1 MIADPAADPATP
13 VLPPTGDTADRPG
26 AFYGRRKGRPLRLGQ
41 GRVIDENLPALA
53 VDLTKPAPVAIADLF
68 GRSVSRV
75 YMESG
80 FGGGEHLLSMLEA
93 DADLGVIGAEPF
105 VNGMAKLLMRVE
117 EAGFGDRLRLH
128 AADSVPLLDWLPD
141 ACLDRFYLLYPDP
154 WPKTR
159 HWKRRFV
166 QRDTLDRIARVLKPG
181 AEFRYASD
189 WANYVDWTLE
199 HVLAHPA
206 FRWTA
211 TTSADWHRPWDGW
224 HSTRYEQKALR
235 EGRTPA
241 YFRFERL

>member
-1 MIADPAADPATP
+1 MIADPAAPS
-13 VLPPTGDTADRPG
+13 LPPTGDTAERPG

-41 GRVIDENLPALA
+41 GRVIDGMLPALGLDLA
-53 VDLTKPAPVAIADLF
+53 VPPPATLAALFPAPVRRI
-68 GRSVSRV
+68 

-80 FGGGEHLLSMLEA
+80 FGGGEHLLSLLEA
-93 DADLGVIGAEPF
+93 DPELGVIGAEPF

-117 EAGFGDRLRLH
+117 EAGFGGRLRLH

-141 ACLDRFYLLYPDP
+141 ASLDRFYLLYPDP

-199 HVLAHPA
+199 RVLAHPA

-211 TTSADWHRPWDGW
+211 AAAPDWREPWEGW

-241 YFRFERL
+241 YCRFVRV